1 MLGVSEIKIL
11 HGRGNGVLRQVV
23 RDYLHRTREVASVA
37 DEHADRGGDG
47 ATVAVL
53 K

>member
-1 MLGVSEIKIL
+1 M

-23 RDYLHRTREVASVA
+23 RDYLHRTRQVASVA